1 MKKNIYLLPAITA
14 IIYLVINLVY
24 VYFRNFDEDA
34 YILFR
39 YVEMAVDGNGIVFYP
54 GGEHTEGATDFL
66 WLILLIILGKIG
78 INVGVGAIILNSFG
92 VYIIN
97 YIFFK
102 TLCKGFNYKISYFIA
117 FPIATFWILF
127 YPIIAALGGFSVILY
142 SSLIVLLSYFLYNQ
156 KFINLIPY
164 LGLTISLFRP
174 DGAIIAV
181 TSTILGF
188 LISYKKY
195 FLKKY
200 FFHSLIALT
209 LSIIY
214 FIWRFNYFE
223 EILPLP
229 IYVKSNGGI
238 LQNILS
244 NLKILLFNKQALI
257 FTFLFLLS
265 LIFIKKIRFRLLF
278 AFFPV
283 LIHFLIFTFM
293 HQSQNVGFRFQA
305 PFFLVLYYLL
315 ILITIFIAL
324 SYRNIYIV
332 LILPLLM
339 LITSIKTYKHYYYT
353 LNTLDY
359 INQFTFFLSR
369 DILKGNET
377 LYITE
382 AGRFAYWNTKP
393 NKIIDVVGL
402 NNRYYAKKEAPLD
415 NSKDKIDIL
424 MCYWGGNS
432 KPFSFFQNNII
443 YKFTNINQ
451 FQNII
456 HDYITQNK
464 HSSEKTVLATMNI
477 LSFLSKN
484 FNDYDIIL
492 VKMGGETSAH
502 VYGIN
507 KKINISN
514 DILKL
519 LIWSNNHE
527 NYKSYINL
535 IQLRK
540 HLK

>member
-195 FLKKY
+195 F
-200 FFHSLIALT
+200 FHSLIALT

-244 NLKILLFNKQALI
+244 NLKILLFNKQTLI

-283 LIHFLIFTFM
+283 LIHFLTFTLM

-484 FNDYDIIL
+484 FNDYDIIF